1 MRGFG
6 DSDDINYDLPRMAM
20 ATMHVQNAGVTFKP
34 IKIHFYDGAGYAF
47 VAYLDRIFDSRVN
60 EAGVYEQ

>member
-20 ATMHVQNAGVTFKP
+20 ANMHVQKVGVTFKP
-34 IKIHFYDGAGYAF
+34 IKIHFCDGARYAF
-47 VAYLDRIFDSRVN
+47 VADLDRIFDSRVN
-60 EAGVYEQ
+60 EAGVCEQ